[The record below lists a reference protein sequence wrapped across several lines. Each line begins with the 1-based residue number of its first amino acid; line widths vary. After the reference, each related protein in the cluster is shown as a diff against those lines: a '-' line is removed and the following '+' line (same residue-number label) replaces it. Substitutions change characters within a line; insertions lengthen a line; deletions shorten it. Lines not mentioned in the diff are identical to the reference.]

1 MELRH
6 IPFNRLS
13 IAVVNMRHA
22 RKAPDIS
29 DILPSVRARGI
40 LQPLLVRPNATGGG
54 YEIVAGR
61 RRYFAAKVVKKEKGR
76 VPPLP
81 CAVMDEGD
89 DAAAIEA
96 SLIENAHRLDPDAMT
111 QYETFTRLVGEGRSV
126 ADIAATFGLTETQ
139 VKQRLALGNL
149 LPQIRSLY
157 RDEQIDA
164 NTLRYL
170 TLASK
175 QQQQDWITLFE
186 DEGSHAP
193 RGHQLKQWLFGG
205 ESIPVSAALFAV
217 EHYPGEIVSDLF
229 GDERFFAD
237 TEAFWTKQNEAI
249 AAKRDTYLANGWRAV
264 EIMEPGQHFQ
274 SWEYEKT
281 PKKKGGKVIISVSH
295 RGEVEAHEGY
305 LTRKEAKRAEQAA
318 RAEASG
324 ADETEAKTARP
335 EVTQAMQNYID
346 LYRHVAARGAL
357 AERPD
362 VAHRLMLAHVIA
374 GSGLWS
380 VKPERQQARGEAIA
394 ASLAENPAQIT
405 FAAKRADM
413 LALLGL
419 NEDRAYVA
427 GGSGDDYAL
436 ARIFVR
442 LLALS
447 EDEIARVTAY
457 VMAETLEAGTAIVEA
472 IGNHLAV
479 DTNAVWSPD
488 ETFFELIRDREIV
501 NALVAE
507 VAGRTAANANVA
519 AKTKLQKQIIRDC
532 LAGANGRQKVE
543 NWLPRWLAFPAKP
556 YTKRGGFGSADA
568 WSRVRRLFKAD

>member
-1 MELRH
+1 MQLTH
-6 IPFNRLS
+6 IPFAKLS
-13 IAVVNMRHA
+13 VSTLNMRHV

-29 DILPSVRARGI
+29 DILPSIRARGI
-40 LQPLLVRPNATGGG
+40 LQPLLVRPTSGG

-61 RRYFAAKVVKKEKGR
+61 RRYFAAKAVKKEKGR

-81 CAVMDEGD
+81 CAVMDDDD

-139 VKQRLALGNL
+139 VKQRLALGDL
-149 LPQIRSLY
+149 LPQIRCLY
-157 RDEQIDA
+157 RDDQIDA
-164 NTLRYL
+164 STLRYL
-170 TLASK
+170 TLATK
-175 QQQQDWITLFE
+175 QQQQDWLTLFE
-186 DEGSHAP
+186 DEGSNAP

-205 ESIPVSAALFAV
+205 ESIPVSAALFPL
-217 EHYPGEIVSDLF
+217 EDYPGEIVSDLF

-237 TEAFWTKQNEAI
+237 TEAFWTKQNEAV
-249 AAKRDTYLANGWRAV
+249 AAKRDAYLANGWRAV
-264 EIMEPGQHFQ
+264 EIMEPGQHFS

-281 PKKKGGKVIISVSH
+281 PKKKGGKVIIAVSH
-295 RGEVEAHEGY
+295 RGEVELHEGY

-318 RAEASG
+318 RAEISG
-324 ADETEAKTARP
+324 EEAEPEKAARP
-335 EVTQAMQNYID
+335 EVTQALQNYID
-346 LYRHVAARGAL
+346 LHRHVAARAAL

-362 VAHRLMLAHVIA
+362 VAHRLVLAHVIA

-394 ASLAENPAQIT
+394 ASLVSSPAQIA
-405 FAAKRADM
+405 FAAKRGDM

-419 NEDRAYVA
+419 NQDRAYVA
-427 GGSGDDYAL
+427 GGSGDGYAL
-436 ARIFVR
+436 ASVFAR

-457 VMAETLEAGTAIVEA
+457 VMAETLEAGTSIVEA
-472 IGNHLAV
+472 VGNHLLV
-479 DTNAVWSPD
+479 DMTGAWTPD
-488 ETFFELIRDREIV
+488 ETFFDLIRDREIV

-507 VAGRTAANANVA
+507 VAGKTAANANVA

-532 LAGANGRQKVE
+532 LAGTNGRQKVE

-556 YTKRGGFGSADA
+556 YTKRGGFASADA

>member
-1 MELRH
+1 MQLTH
-6 IPFNRLS
+6 IPFAKLS
-13 IAVVNMRHA
+13 VSTLNMRHA

-29 DILPSVRARGI
+29 DILPSIRARGI
-40 LQPLLVRPNATGGG
+40 LQPLLVRPSSGG

-61 RRYFAAKVVKKEKGR
+61 RRYFAAKAVKKEKGR
-76 VPPLP
+76 IAPLP
-81 CAVMDEGD
+81 CAVMDDDD

-96 SLIENAHRLDPDAMT
+96 SLIENAARLDPDAMT

-139 VKQRLALGNL
+139 VKQRLALGDL
-149 LPQIRSLY
+149 LPQIRCLY

-164 NTLRYL
+164 STLRYL
-170 TLASK
+170 TLATK
-175 QQQQDWITLFE
+175 QQQQDWLTLFE

-205 ESIPVSAALFAV
+205 ESIPVSAALFPL
-217 EHYPGEIVSDLF
+217 EDYPGEIVSDLF

-237 TEAFWTKQNEAI
+237 TEAFWAKQNEAV
-249 AAKRDTYLANGWRAV
+249 AAKRDAYLANGWRAV
-264 EIMEPGQHFQ
+264 EIMEPGRHFS

-281 PKKKGGKVIISVSH
+281 PKKKGGKVIIAVSH

-324 ADETEAKTARP
+324 EEPEPEKAARP

-346 LYRHVAARGAL
+346 LHRHAAARAAL

-362 VAHRLMLAHVIA
+362 VAHRLMLAHLIA

-394 ASLAENPAQIT
+394 ASLASSPAQIA
-405 FAAKRADM
+405 FATKRADM

-427 GGSGDDYAL
+427 GGSGDGYAL
-436 ARIFVR
+436 ASVFAR

-457 VMAETLEAGTAIVEA
+457 VMAETLEAGTSIVEA
-472 IGNHLAV
+472 VGNHLAV
-479 DTNAVWSPD
+479 DMSGAWTPD
-488 ETFFELIRDREIV
+488 DTFFDLIRDREIV

-507 VAGRTAANANVA
+507 VAGRNAANANVA

-532 LAGANGRQKVE
+532 LAGTNGRQKVE

-556 YTKRGGFGSADA
+556 YTKRGGFASTDA
-568 WSRVRRLFKAD
+568 WGRVRRLFKAD